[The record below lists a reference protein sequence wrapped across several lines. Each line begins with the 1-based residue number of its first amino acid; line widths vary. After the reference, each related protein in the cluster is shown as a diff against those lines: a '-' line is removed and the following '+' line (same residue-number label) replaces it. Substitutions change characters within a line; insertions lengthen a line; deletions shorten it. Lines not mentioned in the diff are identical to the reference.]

1 MFGALEAGAGA
12 MQRDAGIP
20 AVAVYVVEATIIIV
34 VLLGPGAGAARRGPR
49 PAGGRLGR
57 RRMMEPLAVA
67 ADVLVAAVG
76 IATPLALAATG
87 ETVAERSGVVNLG
100 IEGAML
106 FGALGG
112 AIGATLAGPAGGL
125 GLGVLAGV
133 LVAALFAARGR
144 RRRCGPDHHRHGGDA
159 GQRRAHR
166 HDLPAVLWRR
176 PAWGSRSRR
185 LPRVPIPR
193 LSGHPARRRRALL
206 AADHD
211 LPGGRID
218 SADLV
223 ALFRTRPG
231 LALRAAGEDPV
242 AARAAGVPVRL
253 TRTVAVLV
261 GGAFAGLAG
270 ATLVLAQVG
279 TFAER
284 MTAGRGF
291 IAIAIVVLGRWNPV
305 GAALAALLFGLAT
318 ALQFAFQAA
327 GLRVPYQLF
336 LMFPYL
342 LTLLALAGVVGRVKA
357 PGALGR
363 NEV

>member
-1 MFGALEAGAGA
+1 MIDALS
-12 MQRDAGIP
+12 
-20 AVAVYVVEATIIIV
+20 
-34 VLLGPGAGAARRGPR
+34 
-49 PAGGRLGR
+49 
-57 RRMMEPLAVA
+57 VA

-87 ETVAERSGVVNLG
+87 ETIAERSGVVNLG
-100 IEGAML
+100 VEGAML

-125 GLGVLAGV
+125 GLGVLAGL
-133 LVAALFAARGR
+133 LVAALFAAVAVGAGADQIITGTAVTLGSVGLTGTIYRQFY
-144 RRRCGPDHHRHGGDA
+144 GPA
-159 GQRRAHR
+159 GVGLSIPTLAP
-166 HDLPAVLWRR
+166 L
-176 PAWGSRSRR
+176 
-185 LPRVPIPR
+185 PIPR
-193 LSGHPARRRRALL
+193 LS
-206 AADHD
+206 D
-211 LPGGRID
+211 LPLVGGALFTQPITTYLLYGLIP
-218 SADLV
+218 SVWWL
-223 ALFRTRPG
+223 LFRTRPG
-231 LALRAAGEDPV
+231 LALRAVGEDPV
-242 AARAAGVPVRL
+242 AARAAGVPVRR
-253 TRTVAVLV
+253 TRVVAVLI

-318 ALQFAFQAA
+318 ALQFALQAA

-363 NEV
+363 NED

>member
-1 MFGALEAGAGA
+1 
-12 MQRDAGIP
+12 
-20 AVAVYVVEATIIIV
+20 
-34 VLLGPGAGAARRGPR
+34 
-49 PAGGRLGR
+49 
-57 RRMMEPLAVA
+57 MMEPLAVA

-100 IEGAML
+100 VEGAML

-133 LVAALFAARGR
+133 LVAALFASVAVGAGADQIITGTAVTLGSVGLTGTIYRQFY
-144 RRRCGPDHHRHGGDA
+144 GPA
-159 GQRRAHR
+159 GVGLSIPTLAP
-166 HDLPAVLWRR
+166 LP
-176 PAWGSRSRR
+176 
-185 LPRVPIPR
+185 LPLLSDIP
-193 LSGHPARRRRALL
+193 LVGRALFTQ
-206 AADHD
+206 
-211 LPGGRID
+211 PITTYMVYC
-218 SADLV
+218 LV
-223 ALFRTRPG
+223 PLVWWSLFRTRPG
-231 LALRAAGEDPV
+231 LSLRASGEDPA
-242 AARAAGVPVRL
+242 AARAAGVPVRR
-253 TRTVAVLV
+253 TRAVAVLI

-279 TFAER
+279 TFTER

-291 IAIAIVVLGRWNPV
+291 IAIAIVVLGRWTPV
-305 GAALAALLFGLAT
+305 GAALAALLFGLAM

-342 LTLLALAGVVGRVKA
+342 VTLLALAGVVGRVKA
-357 PGALGR
+357 PGALGKT
-363 NEV
+363 ED